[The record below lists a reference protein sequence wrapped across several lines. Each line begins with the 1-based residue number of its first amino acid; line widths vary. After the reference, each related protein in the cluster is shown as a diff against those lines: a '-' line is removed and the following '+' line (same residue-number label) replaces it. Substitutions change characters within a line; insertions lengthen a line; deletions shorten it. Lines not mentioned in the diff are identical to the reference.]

1 MQALQT
7 FKKQVV
13 VIIPTH
19 NRQHYFA
26 RLFNYYNDW
35 HYHFVIADSS
45 LNKFTD
51 ELPSNFTYLH
61 FIGQSFYEKI
71 INSLELIDAIYVALC
86 ADDDVLSER
95 GFGDCVGELARGN
108 CGICN
113 GKIAKYYQ
121 HEFGKWF
128 YERQDVAKV
137 RHYPKGYGQPRLLAE
152 YSQVLWS
159 VYERGLLLEIF
170 SVLTKLKPKNDNYIE
185 LIIAAVGQYRA
196 GITVLPELFLMREI
210 SPSLSWGGTA
220 IPLGAELG
228 KESML
233 ERQRLIEQVS
243 MIISGC
249 PIKDDFASY
258 RKNSPI
264 GFFSYIKFRVYQRLA
279 QYKRIGWHGK
289 RETQGYDRIR
299 WR

>member
-1 MQALQT
+1 MQASQN
-7 FKKQVV
+7 FEKQVV
-13 VIIPTH
+13 IIIPTH
-19 NRQHYFA
+19 NRQHYFS
-26 RLFNYYNDW
+26 RLFNYYAGWQCN
-35 HYHFVIADSS
+35 FVIVDSS
-45 LNKFTD
+45 RNKFTD

-71 INSLELIDAIYVALC
+71 INSLELIDPLYVALC

-95 GFGDCVGELARGN
+95 GLRDCVSELALGN

-121 HEFGKWF
+121 QEFGKWF

-137 RHYPKGYGQPRLLAE
+137 RHYPKGSRQPRLLAE

-170 SVLTKLKPKNDNYIE
+170 SVLRKLKPKNDNYIE
-185 LIIAAVGQYRA
+185 LIIASVGQYRA

-220 IPLGAELG
+220 VPLGAELG
-228 KESML
+228 NESML
-233 ERQRLIEQVS
+233 ERRRLIEQVS
-243 MIISGC
+243 MIITGC

-258 RKNSPI
+258 RKNNPV
-264 GFFSYIKFRVYQRLA
+264 GFFSYIKFRIYQRLA
-279 QYKRIGWHGK
+279 QYKRFGWHGK